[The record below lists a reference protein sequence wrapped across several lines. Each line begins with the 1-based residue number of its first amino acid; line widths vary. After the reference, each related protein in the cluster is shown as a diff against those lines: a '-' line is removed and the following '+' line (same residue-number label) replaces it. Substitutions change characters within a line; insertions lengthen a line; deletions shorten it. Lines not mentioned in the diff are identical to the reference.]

1 MAPEDCAA
9 NTCAC
14 PTQSHQLTPPRLSK
28 WVHAMLY
35 DTAKEWLESPQKRV
49 MLFGMSGLGKTWV
62 SNVLRDAG
70 WFHYSVD
77 YRIGTRYMGE
87 HIVDNFKAEA
97 MKNAYLAKLLRSDSI
112 YIGSNITFDN
122 LEPLSAYLGKPGT
135 PAKGGIPFQDYL
147 RRQRQHRRA
156 EVSALVDTPH
166 FIDRASRLYG
176 YDHFVCDTSGSMVE
190 VVDPKATS
198 DPVMEAL
205 TPHLLP
211 VWIEGTEAHVEALV
225 ARFTKA
231 PKPMYYQEDFLKTLW
246 AEYTAETQDVDP
258 DAFILWGYQR
268 LLDHRLPRYR
278 QIAERWGITI
288 PVTEVEKITTP
299 DDFMNTIASAF
310 G

>member
-1 MAPEDCAA
+1 
-9 NTCAC
+9 
-14 PTQSHQLTPPRLSK
+14 
-28 WVHAMLY
+28 MLY
-35 DTAKEWLESPQKRV
+35 ATADNWLKAPQKRV

-62 SNVLRDAG
+62 SGLLREAG

-97 MKNAYLAKLLRSDSI
+97 MKNAYLAELLRSDSI

-122 LEPLSAYLGKPGT
+122 LEPLSTYLGKPGD
-135 PAKGGIPFQDYL
+135 PARGGILFEHYL
-147 RRQRQHRRA
+147 RRQRQHRLA
-156 EVSALVDTPH
+156 EISAMADTPH
-166 FIDRASRLYG
+166 FIDRAARIYG
-176 YDHFVCDTSGSMVE
+176 YDHFICDTSGSMVE
-190 VVDPKATS
+190 VIDPKADA

-225 ARFTKA
+225 ARFSKA
-231 PKPMYYQEDFLKTLW
+231 PKPMYYQEAFLKELW
-246 AEYTAETQDVDP
+246 GEYTAERGDVDP

-278 QIAERWGITI
+278 AIANRWGITV
-288 PVTEVEKITTP
+288 PVTALENMESA
-299 DDFMNTIASAF
+299 DDFTRIIADAF
-310 G
+310 A